1 MKTYLKK
8 TSNLKT
14 IIFTICLFTFSVSSI
29 GEIVGGISETK
40 VSDCQ
45 SAFTASEILL
55 KSNGHVTSN
64 LKIISCQKQ
73 VVAGTNY
80 NFQLELPDGRICHMK
95 VWEKLPNQGRVDYE
109 VNQNESTCLKPE
121 FTGKK
126 SQINETDNGSPGL
139 KTGWMFLSLLV
150 FCVSLI

>member
-1 MKTYLKK
+1 
-8 TSNLKT
+8 
-14 IIFTICLFTFSVSSI
+14 
-29 GEIVGGISETK
+29 
-40 VSDCQ
+40 
-45 SAFTASEILL
+45 
-55 KSNGHVTSN
+55 
-64 LKIISCQKQ
+64 
-73 VVAGTNY
+73 
-80 NFQLELPDGRICHMK
+80 MK

-109 VNQNESTCLKPE
+109 VNQNKSTCLKPE